1 MILWFLLYLLQFHGS
16 FLRSKTARISPF
28 DPLFAI
34 LLQVDPYCTNIWN
47 DASYIS
53 SKDGCKEVHERCP
66 AAALD
71 QCAVRSDYCTEWHET
86 LEYKDCD
93 GDAYLDPVC
102 TNSVNDGISIYR
114 SAELPGSVSVLSLF
128 FLISTPSWGD

>member
-1 MILWFLLYLLQFHGS
+1 M
-16 FLRSKTARISPF
+16 
-28 DPLFAI
+28 
-34 LLQVDPYCTNIWN
+34 
-47 DASYIS
+47 
-53 SKDGCKEVHERCP
+53 HERCP

-102 TNSVNDGISIYR
+102 TTSEGDGISIYR
-114 SAELPGSVSVLSLF
+114 SAELPGSVLVVSRF
-128 FLISTPSWGD
+128 FLISTPSWRDQLPKSNAIFQMNGWTSK

>member
-1 MILWFLLYLLQFHGS
+1 M
-16 FLRSKTARISPF
+16 
-28 DPLFAI
+28 
-34 LLQVDPYCTNIWN
+34 DPYCTNIWN

-128 FLISTPSWGD
+128 F